1 MSFPTGAERT
11 PGNGS
16 AGPVREDYVAA
27 LEQVLGQPLPP
38 ALRATLLWQN
48 GGRLGKWRL
57 HPVRDSSDR
66 RAMKRTAEDIAHL
79 TRLARRQPGFP
90 GDAVSIAHNYSM
102 ADQLVLLPDPATGRL
117 SDQVFRWDRTA
128 GVRPCAASID
138 EFARPRRCAAPRQR
152 PARPS
157 AGAGVDAIVAH
168 YATKTA
174 ECVVERSDTVHPVFG
189 TDIVRVELSGEE
201 LCFAEG
207 AFGLDLTG
215 IAPDGLPIATDGFGN
230 HWIVDVRDGRP
241 AEVLFIAHDPP
252 VVLLQARGLG
262 DFLVQWFETGLDP
275 DQDSPLDAVHEAA
288 NEVWRRPPDQWDART
303 AEPGTGIPWA
313 GPHAAVRQGTA
324 WRAEPPLRAT

>member
-1 MSFPTGAERT
+1 MSFPTGAERR

-16 AGPVREDYVAA
+16 AGPVREEYVAA
-27 LEQVLGQPLPP
+27 LEQALGQALPP
-38 ALRATLLWQN
+38 VLRARLLRQN
-48 GGRLGKWRL
+48 GGRLGEWRL

-90 GDAVSIAHNYSM
+90 GDAVSIAHDYSM
-102 ADQLVLLPDPATGRL
+102 SDQLVLLPDPATGQL
-117 SDQVFRWDRTA
+117 SDQVFQWDRTA

-138 EFARPRRCAAPRQR
+138 EVGKPRRSTAPKQRPDRPRAD
-152 PARPS
+152 
-157 AGAGVDAIVAH
+157 AGVDAIVAH
-168 YATKTA
+168 YTAKTA
-174 ECVVERSDTVHPVFG
+174 DCVVERSDTVHPVFG

-201 LCFAEG
+201 LCFAED
-207 AFGLDLTG
+207 AFAVDLAG
-215 IAPDGLPIATDGFGN
+215 IAPDGLPVAADGFGN
-230 HWIVDVRDGRP
+230 HWVVDIRDGRP

-252 VVLLQARGLG
+252 VVVLQAHSLG

-275 DQDSPLDAVHEAA
+275 DVDNPLDAVHEAA
-288 NEVWRRPPDQWDART
+288 NKVWRRPPDQWDAGV

-324 WRAEPPLRAT
+324 WRTGLR